1 MMNLV
6 VGGTQIIRCMGTFK
20 NRIQKGKEA
29 MKKKEN
35 SLKRVIAGI
44 LAAGMMISMTACGGG
59 SSSSAAEAT
68 TSTTE
73 STQETASATK
83 AEPEGSDE
91 TFYLVSSN
99 KAEETVRMR
108 HCWVDNGYL
117 YQQLTFRGL
126 FLADS
131 TLENVQPDLAADYQ
145 VSDDGLVYTITMK
158 DNLKWSDGEPL
169 TAEDVRFSIKTLLHA
184 ALSNAIYTTAFNK
197 IVGAEEWVDGTADDL
212 AGLTV
217 DGNTITMTLTE
228 PYNNMIKVLA
238 QFTIYPEHCLADAD
252 PAELHNNEFW
262 EHPVGS
268 GMYYLSEFNPGNY
281 FVLEP
286 NPYYEGEPAKI
297 KRIQINFVSD
307 NVTEA
312 QANRVDYY
320 DTNSPSDISE
330 FNKLSAYTGN
340 IVDILFFR
348 YFICNLDDGQGNV
361 NELIADPRVREAFM
375 YAIDKNTLI
384 ESLFPDLA
392 TATNTGLPSY
402 DPNYDSSLNQYPYDP
417 EKAKQLLEEANF
429 DFSKTLKIR
438 YYYNDQPTI
447 DFMQAI
453 AYYLG
458 EVGVQCDVQAFTES
472 GTSGMFVTRDY
483 DICYKGLAAFDISEW
498 YGEYSSSNANFS
510 KILGGD
516 TSFDE
521 LYNELLTV
529 SSEEEKATVLKK
541 LQALEQEKLFKLP
554 LATFNN
560 YIYINT
566 DRVWVPEGVTF
577 GNPRYRYDMDFE
589 NWKMY

>member
-1 MMNLV
+1 MK
-6 VGGTQIIRCMGTFK
+6 R
-20 NRIQKGKEA
+20 KGS
-29 MKKKEN
+29 
-35 SLKRVIAGI
+35 SLKRAIAGV
-44 LAAGMMISMTACGGG
+44 LAASLMLSMTACGGG
-59 SSSSAAEAT
+59 ASSTSSEEASST
-68 TSTTE
+68 ATTE
-73 STQETASATK
+73 SAEPATPK
-83 AEPEGSDE
+83 AEPAESSDE

-126 FLADS
+126 FLADAS
-131 TLENVQPDLAADYQ
+131 LENVEPDLASGYE
-145 VSDDGLVYTITMK
+145 VSDDGLTYTITMK
-158 DNLKWSDGEPL
+158 DDLKWSDGEPL

-184 ALSNAIYTTAFNK
+184 ALSNAIYTTAFGK
-197 IVGAEEWVDGTADDL
+197 IEGAQEWIDGTADDL

-217 DGNTITMTLTE
+217 DGNTITMKLSE

-286 NPYYEGEPAKI
+286 NPYYEGEAPKI
-297 KRIQINFVSD
+297 KRVQINFVAN

-320 DTNSPSDISE
+320 DTNSPTDISE
-330 FNKLSAYTGN
+330 FDKLSAYTAN
-340 IVDILFFR
+340 PVDILFFR

-384 ESLFPDLA
+384 ESLFPGLA

-429 DFSKTLKIR
+429 DFSQTLKIR

-447 DFMQAI
+447 DFMNAI
-453 AYYLG
+453 AYYLS
-458 EVGVQCDVQAFTES
+458 EVGVNCDVQAFTES

-498 YGEYSSSNANFS
+498 YGEYSSGNANFS
-510 KILGGD
+510 TILGGD

-529 SSEEEKATVLKK
+529 SNEEEKAAVLKE

-554 LATFNN
+554 LATFKN

-577 GNPRYRYDMDFE
+577 GNPRYRYDMDFA